1 MRIKLVF
8 YQEDISK
15 NIQIIYDIMFYTEKH
30 NQPGML
36 LLLDFATAFDSLA
49 WSFMYKV

>member
-1 MRIKLVF
+1 
-8 YQEDISK
+8 
-15 NIQIIYDIMFYTEKH
+15 MFYTEKH

-49 WSFMYKV
+49 WSFMYKVLHFFKFGGKFIK